1 MRLAIVV
8 PCYNEQEVLP
18 ETSRRLLAVLERLTE
33 EGLAS
38 ASSRVYFVDDG
49 SRDRTWGLIEE
60 LARAHP
66 QICGIKLSRN
76 RGHQN
81 ALIAG
86 LFTAEGDAIVTVDA
100 DLQDDV
106 EVIREMVQRC
116 HEGCEIVYGVRS
128 DRSVDGLM
136 RFPAELH
143 YRLLRLMGAEVV
155 FNHAD
160 FRLMGRRAVEAL
172 RGYPEVNLYLR
183 GIIPMLGFKTA
194 TVAYKRTER
203 FAGESKYPLRKLASL
218 ALQGITSFSAGP
230 LRLITALGLLVCAG
244 SFALVLWALW
254 IRLFTDQLV
263 PGWASTV
270 VPIYFLGGVQLL
282 CIGVIGEYLAKIY
295 LEVKARPRFIVERV
309 VGREGAQPQEAGSP
323 QAANVDSGRVAG
335 EVSGPLAPRSK
346 EGVSMVA
353 GGGNP

>member
-1 MRLAIVV
+1 MQLAIVI

-18 ETSRRLLAVLERLTE
+18 ETSRRLLGLLGRLVG
-33 EGLAS
+33 EGLVSAAS
-38 ASSRVYFVDDG
+38 RIYFVDDG
-49 SRDRTWGLIEE
+49 SRDRTWSLIEE

-66 QICGIKLSRN
+66 QVCGIKLSRN

-81 ALIAG
+81 ALVAG
-86 LFTAEGDAIVTVDA
+86 LFTAEGDAIVSIDA

-106 EVIREMVQRC
+106 EVIREMVQQYR
-116 HEGCEIVYGVRS
+116 EGCDIVYGVRS
-128 DRSVDGLM
+128 DRAVDGLL

-143 YRLLRLMGAEVV
+143 YRLLRLLGAEVV

-160 FRLMGRRAVEAL
+160 FRLMSRRAIEAL
-172 RGYPEVNLYLR
+172 REYREVNLYIR

-194 TVAYKRTER
+194 TVAYKRAER
-203 FAGESKYPLRKLASL
+203 FAGESKYSLRKLAAL
-218 ALQGITSFSAGP
+218 AFQGITSFSAGP

-295 LEVKARPRFIVERV
+295 LEVKARPRFVIE
-309 VGREGAQPQEAGSP
+309 
-323 QAANVDSGRVAG
+323 RVAG
-335 EVSGPLAPRSK
+335 VEASGRTATTPDSAHDPRAVGDATHPSSVGSDRQRK
-346 EGVSMVA
+346 GIVA
-353 GGGNP
+353 